1 METLALAAISLT
13 IAVSIFLKKKRPPSL
28 SAYALLCLA
37 VFLFKAGSFL
47 NELFPTSPAWAWIE
61 PVGLLL
67 VSPALAN
74 FARVTL
80 TSQRLVTRKT
90 VSAVSL
96 GAAVAA
102 SAMLWPWTGELGSG
116 FPFYLFSGTALLC
129 TAALLLNMSRSSEV
143 ERWRNIY
150 VAIGCAAALLIGSSD
165 WFSYLGYGVPPLFD
179 IAVAALIYFVLIVL
193 VHQELPELYLIMAR
207 ALVVF
212 LLTVFGT
219 ATFFLMLKIFGRGA
233 MPPFTTVLL
242 ASFLIVIF
250 IDPLKIILKKVF
262 SRMLSSEGRE
272 VLKSL
277 YSLDDEVEKEKTVLL
292 EEMGTVL
299 AHEIRNPL
307 GSIKGAAQVLRSETE
322 DAERRKLFD
331 VIIEESDRLNSVV
344 SQFLSYARPFALT
357 PRKEDMN
364 EVVEK
369 AISIIRMNNI
379 ARGITIETDLHPD
392 LPAVL
397 IDKEQI
403 IQVILNIAL
412 NGIEAMPEGGKL
424 VFRTSRIQ
432 SEGRESVGLSIRD
445 TGSGMSREETRNI
458 FKPFFTTKK
467 RGIGLG
473 LAVCSRIIKN
483 HNGRIRVK
491 SIPGQGSLFYI
502 RLNTSP

>member
-47 NELFPTSPAWAWIE
+47 NELFPDSPAWAWIE

-102 SAMLWPWTGELGSG
+102 SAMLWPWPGEQGSG

-150 VAIGCAAALLIGSSD
+150 VVIACAAALVIGSSD
-165 WFSYLGYGVPPLFD
+165 WFSYLGYGIPPLFD

-307 GSIKGAAQVLRSETE
+307 GSIKGAAQ
-322 DAERRKLFD
+322 
-331 VIIEESDRLNSVV
+331 
-344 SQFLSYARPFALT
+344 FLSYARPFALT

-369 AISIIRMNNI
+369 AISIIKMNNI
-379 ARGITIETDLHPD
+379 ARGVNIETDLHPD